1 MIETKPIKIW
11 EFLGGLVVRIPGFHC
26 HGLGSVPGQEI
37 EILQVLVCSQKKKKI
52 QNKTEKNTNPVS
64 SMRIS
69 SCYFSF
75 GQPLTRI

>member
-37 EILQVLVCSQKKKKI
+37 EILQVLVCSQKKKKKTK
-52 QNKTEKNTNPVS
+52 QNRKKH
-64 SMRIS
+64 
-69 SCYFSF
+69 
-75 GQPLTRI
+75 QPSKFHENFILLLQLWTASY